1 MSKLSYTSSGD
12 GVPLVLIHGFCE
24 SRKLWANFSAML
36 SVKYLVINVDLPGF
50 GKSPLNV
57 ETPSI
62 TSFAEEVNDLLVDL
76 KIEKCQMVGH
86 SLGGYVALAFA
97 SLYANKLI
105 GLGLFHST
113 AFADSEEKKNTRVKA
128 AKFIRENGSSKFVSS
143 LFPGLFS
150 QNTREKFKNE
160 IQYFINDAESLDKEV
175 LAKTMEAMRDRI
187 DRRDVLKKLDI
198 PVLYVIGKDDVSV
211 PLNQS
216 LKECHLP
223 KESIVHILENV
234 GHMGMIE
241 EKNKTLEILSQFT
254 NYCIN
259 RPE

>member
-36 SVKYLVINVDLPGF
+36 SVKYHVINVDLPGF
-50 GKSPLNV
+50 GKSPLSV
-57 ETPSI
+57 EKPSI
-62 TSFAEEVNDLLVDL
+62 TYFAEEINGLLEDL
-76 KIEKCQMVGH
+76 KIEKCLMVGH
-86 SLGGYVALAFA
+86 SLGGYVSLAFA
-97 SLYANKLI
+97 SLYAQKLI

-113 AFADSEEKKNTRVKA
+113 AFSDSEEKKNTRVKA
-128 AKFIRENGSSKFVSS
+128 AAFIRENGTAKFVSS

-150 QNTREKFKNE
+150 PHTREKFKNE
-160 IQYFINDAESLDKEV
+160 IQYFINAAENLDKEV
-175 LAKTMEAMRDRI
+175 VAKTMEAMRDRP
-187 DRRDVLKKLDI
+187 DRRDVLKELDI
-198 PVLYVIGKDDVSV
+198 PVLFVIGKDDGSV
-211 PLNQS
+211 PMDQS

-223 KESIVHILENV
+223 KESIVHILGNV

-241 EKNKTLEILSQFT
+241 EKNKTLEILSRFT

-259 RPE
+259 RP